1 MQRRS
6 WRCLRRC
13 PRERKLLFWR
23 QRPEVGQTVTAGD
36 AKTAFVHLE
45 NLRASNK
52 FLRFIPCLTV
62 LACLPKYIAPRKV
75 QPNCACLLV
84 VMFDNT
90 CIFSI
95 LDVVVLDTYRVPM
108 LLSFHF
114 FKLQAFLKYR
124 KSGKSLKDISHL
136 IRNSTTECF
145 TILTRQD
152 SCPSCTLSAASLYKF
167 GIPWYKMDT

>member
-62 LACLPKYIAPRKV
+62 LACLPNYIAPRKV

-84 VMFDNT
+84 VLFDNT

-136 IRNSTTECF
+136 IRNSTECF